1 MFEMTSSIAAPFALA
16 LALSLVLVPVAR
28 TVARK
33 LGYVAKP
40 REDRWHK
47 SPTAMFGGAAIAA
60 SLFICVVVFRIGRE
74 VAVLAGVAATMF
86 VVGLVD
92 DVIVLKPSTKLIA
105 QIAGASVL
113 LFFGYRL
120 NWLHSVTLDTIL
132 TLVWVVGMTNAFN
145 LLDNMDGLCGGIAVI
160 VGASLLI
167 SLLPGAGA
175 HAFAEARYLAMLLG
189 AVAGFLVY
197 NVYPASI
204 FMGDAGSFLIG
215 FSFAAVTLSAAGTTA
230 GRSDVLSIV
239 AAPVLVMLIP
249 IFDTTLVTLSRWFSG
264 RRASQGGRDH
274 SSHRLVALGLSE
286 RAAVALL
293 WGLAAVGGGL
303 GIAMDFSSHAW
314 SIAAALAFVIAM
326 ALFAVY
332 LAGIRVY
339 DDGDSHAETGA
350 VTPLVV
356 EFMYKRRVAEVL
368 LDCALVSLCY
378 YTAYRLRF
386 EDPHEFARN
395 FETFYSSFPIILAAQ
410 MIAFF
415 FVGVYRGAWR
425 HFGMMDS
432 LGIAKGVFLGTV
444 GAQLFILYVYHYF
457 AYSRT
462 VFAIY
467 AVLALIT
474 VTLSRASFR
483 LVGEFVQ
490 RQRRSGTRIVIYG
503 AGDGGGLVISELLGQ
518 GGENR
523 LIGFIDDDPR
533 KAGIRVMGYAVL
545 GGYSALNVLINSNS
559 VDSIVVSARTMP
571 PERLNNLTTL
581 CSERGVKLSR
591 LRVDLASLVE
601 GEDTTVTKPARTA
614 TIHQIKK

>member
-16 LALSLVLVPVAR
+16 LALSLVFVPIAR
-28 TVARK
+28 AVARK

-60 SLFICVVVFRIGRE
+60 SLFICIFVFRIGRE
-74 VAVLAGVAATMF
+74 V
-86 VVGLVD
+86 VD

-160 VGASLLI
+160 VGASLLV

-293 WGLAAVGGGL
+293 WALAAVGGGL

-314 SIAAALAFVIAM
+314 SAAAALAFVIAM

-339 DDGDSHAETGA
+339 DDGETHAEAGA
-350 VTPLVV
+350 VTPIVV

-386 EDPHEFARN
+386 EDPYDFAKN
-395 FETFYSSFPIILAAQ
+395 FDMFYRSFPIVVAAQ

-415 FVGVYRGAWR
+415 AVGVYRGVWR
-425 HFGMMDS
+425 HFGLIDS
-432 LGIAKGVFLGTV
+432 LAVAKGVFFGALT
-444 GAQLFILYVYHYF
+444 AQLFITYVRYYQFF

-467 AVLALIT
+467 AVLLLIA

-490 RQRRSGTRIVIYG
+490 RQRRSGTRVAIYG

-533 KAGIRVMGYAVL
+533 KAGIRVMGYSVL

-581 CSERGVKLSR
+581 CAERGVKLSR
-591 LRVDLASLVE
+591 LRVGLESLVDGDMAAE
-601 GEDTTVTKPARTA
+601 ARPTRSA
-614 TIHQIKK
+614 TIHQIKKS